1 MKTNI
6 FCCCFFLTLIS
17 CNTALAGGYDFYS
30 PWGYGWDCYYQPSLY
45 SYEYIPYY
53 ALHPPVYYSY
63 RIDARS
69 YGDSPFPFPPGLSAL
84 QAYSVSPQPQMIRN
98 EHVEESNLP
107 TDQYQTH
114 APLRI
119 PNPYVEQSGDTGV
132 SKGAKWE
139 GKKTLKPLVVYPI
152 EKSLWTQREKS
163 VSYQPRR

>member
-6 FCCCFFLTLIS
+6 IFCCFLWLIS
-17 CNTALAGGYDFYS
+17 CNMALAGGYDFYGQWGCG
-30 PWGYGWDCYYQPSLY
+30 WGYYNQPSQY

-69 YGDSPFPFPPGLSAL
+69 YGDSPFPYPPGMMAL
-84 QAYSVSPQPQMIRN
+84 QANSYSVQPQMIKN
-98 EHVEESNLP
+98 EHVEEASSP
-107 TDQYQTH
+107 SDQYQTR

-119 PNPYVEQSGDTGV
+119 SNPYVEQSGDAGM

-139 GKKTLKPLVVYPI
+139 NKKTPKPLVVYPAAVARM
-152 EKSLWTQREKS
+152 TR
-163 VSYQPRR
+163 